1 MWSAMGPLWGFLAGV
16 ALMYFL
22 QRWMDDQDGDPPFGF

>member
-1 MWSAMGPLWGFLAGV
+1 MMMWSAMRPLWGFLAGV

-22 QRWMDDQDGDPPFGF
+22 QRWMDDDPPFGF